1 MAADTLTTRSGID
14 LHVRRA
20 TPADEQ
26 ALATFFALVTS
37 EDLRFRF
44 LTAANASNSAMLK
57 AMIRAD
63 DPHTLSLVATEA
75 GNPAVVATA
84 MLAGDEQGDR
94 AEAAIV
100 LRSDR
105 KARGIGYTLLSHLV
119 GEAEARDYAVIE
131 CLEDRANQG
140 AISVERDLD
149 FTAQAV
155 PDEPMLVLLRKTLR

>member
-1 MAADTLTTRSGID
+1 MAADMLTTRSGID
-14 LHVRRA
+14 LHVR
-20 TPADEQ
+20 PAAAEDEQ
-26 ALATFFALVTS
+26 ALAAFFDHVTA

-44 LTAANASNSAMLK
+44 LTAAKASNSAMLQ

-63 DPHTLSLVATEA
+63 DPHTLSLIATEA
-75 GNPAVVATA
+75 DGGAVVATA
-84 MLAGDEQGDR
+84 MLAGDEAGER

-105 KARGIGYTLLSHLV
+105 KARGIGYTLLSHLI
-119 GEAEARDYAVIE
+119 GEAEKRGYAVIE

-140 AISVERDLD
+140 AISVERDLS

-155 PDEPMLVLLRKTLR
+155 PGEPMLVLLRKELR

>member
-1 MAADTLTTRSGID
+1 MDADMLTTRSGIQ
-14 LHVRRA
+14 LQARRA
-20 TPADEQ
+20 TAADEQ
-26 ALATFFALVTS
+26 ALATFFALVTR

-44 LTAANASNSAMLK
+44 LTAANAGNSAMLQ

-63 DPHTLSLVATEA
+63 DPHTLSLIVTEV

-84 MLAGDEQGDR
+84 MLAGDGAGTR

-105 KARGIGYTLLSHLV
+105 KAKGIGYTLLDHLI
-119 GEAEARDYAVIE
+119 GEARARGYRVIE

-140 AISVERDLD
+140 AISVEQDLGFAARSLPED
-149 FTAQAV
+149 PT
-155 PDEPMLVLLRKTLR
+155 LVLLSKDLG